1 MSFTFTLGVGLEEFN
16 PRGAVLP
23 EAFSSIW
30 IDGRTIRKVHP
41 LCLKKTSILGTDT
54 GKKG

>member
-1 MSFTFTLGVGLEEFN
+1 
-16 PRGAVLP
+16 VLP